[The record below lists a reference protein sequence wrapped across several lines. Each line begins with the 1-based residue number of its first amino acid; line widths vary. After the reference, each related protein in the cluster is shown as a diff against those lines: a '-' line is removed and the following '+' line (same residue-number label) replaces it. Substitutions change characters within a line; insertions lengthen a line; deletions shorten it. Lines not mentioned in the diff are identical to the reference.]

1 MLSKGNSLETRS
13 RLDQLPGFEPFE
25 HRTWRTTQRMDR
37 TRLLAH
43 VRSRSNVAAMTERDR
58 RRALNRVA
66 ELCDMHP
73 DLANH
78 ATFELPYETQ
88 AFRARLETGSEPTY
102 PTTTS

>member
-1 MLSKGNSLETRS
+1 
-13 RLDQLPGFEPFE
+13 
-25 HRTWRTTQRMDR
+25 
-37 TRLLAH
+37 
-43 VRSRSNVAAMTERDR
+43 
-58 RRALNRVA
+58 
-66 ELCDMHP
+66 MHP